1 MDKENTI
8 SNCSNCG
15 KEIPQKASFCP
26 YCGQSTKIKKIKL
39 FHLFKDFFDNF
50 VIFDLKSFRTLM
62 ALLIP
67 GKITKDF
74 FSGKHGR
81 YTSPWRLFLISIV
94 IMLIFANID
103 SKIKEISRGK
113 TDDNNVSLEIN
124 KGIKIN
130 LGNAS
135 TIEKEYIDSLER
147 KIRNSGSNVNLDS
160 IIDQIAKDS
169 IISENKLKS
178 LAIRW
183 QKKLYK
189 NTFNFDKVKNKIH
202 QYDISN
208 LQKSFQILDTAYL
221 QGDSLVRKV
230 TDSCRTVLKNQLTDI
245 YLDSIT
251 MINTSVSKYDMNTL
265 SLDKI
270 KSKYNIADEGFLK
283 NTLRSITYKF
293 SSKKITFDSFM
304 DYIFKNINWFII
316 FLLPFSALIFK
327 LLYIRRKRYFVEHLV
342 FNLHAHSA
350 IMFMYSIF
358 IIIAWIRYDMI
369 QNAAAVFI
377 SFAPVLYYIL
387 ATKKY
392 YNQSWFKT
400 ISKSFIFFFI
410 YFILI
415 IISAILYAGIAAIM
429 IT

>member
-1 MDKENTI
+1 
-8 SNCSNCG
+8 
-15 KEIPQKASFCP
+15 
-26 YCGQSTKIKKIKL
+26 
-39 FHLFKDFFDNF
+39 
-50 VIFDLKSFRTLM
+50 
-62 ALLIP
+62 
-67 GKITKDF
+67 
-74 FSGKHGR
+74 
-81 YTSPWRLFLISIV
+81 
-94 IMLIFANID
+94 
-103 SKIKEISRGK
+103 
-113 TDDNNVSLEIN
+113 
-124 KGIKIN
+124 
-130 LGNAS
+130 
-135 TIEKEYIDSLER
+135 
-147 KIRNSGSNVNLDS
+147 
-160 IIDQIAKDS
+160 
-169 IISENKLKS
+169 
-178 LAIRW
+178 
-183 QKKLYK
+183 
-189 NTFNFDKVKNKIH
+189 
-202 QYDISN
+202 
-208 LQKSFQILDTAYL
+208 
-221 QGDSLVRKV
+221 
-230 TDSCRTVLKNQLTDI
+230 
-245 YLDSIT
+245 

>member
-1 MDKENTI
+1 MSTESTI
-8 SNCSNCG
+8 SKCTNCG
-15 KEIPQKASFCP
+15 KEIPQNASFCP
-26 YCGQSTKIKKIKL
+26 YCGQTIKSKKIKL
-39 FHLFKDFFDNF
+39 LDLFKDFFDNF
-50 VIFDLKSFRTLM
+50 IIFDLRSFHTLK

-74 FSGKHGR
+74 FTGKHGR

-94 IMLIFANID
+94 VMLILVNID
-103 SKIKEISRGK
+103 SKLNDNSWGK
-113 TDDNNVSLEIN
+113 ADENRVTIGIH
-124 KGIKIN
+124 KGIKID
-130 LGNAS
+130 LGNTSIA
-135 TIEKEYIDSLER
+135 EQKYIDSLER
-147 KIRNSGSNVNLDS
+147 KIRNSGSNINLDS

-169 IISENKLKS
+169 IISKDKLKS
-178 LAIRW
+178 LAVQW
-183 QKKLYK
+183 QKKLFK
-189 NTFNFDKVKNKIH
+189 NTFDFDKLKNKIN
-202 QYDISN
+202 QKDIDN

-283 NTLRSITYKF
+283 NTFRSITYKF

-316 FLLPFSALIFK
+316 FLLPFAALIFK

-369 QNAAAVFI
+369 QNAAAIFI

-400 ISKSFIFFFI
+400 IIKSFIFFYI
-410 YFILI
+410 YFLLI
-415 IISAILYAGIAAIM
+415 IFSALLYAGIAAIM